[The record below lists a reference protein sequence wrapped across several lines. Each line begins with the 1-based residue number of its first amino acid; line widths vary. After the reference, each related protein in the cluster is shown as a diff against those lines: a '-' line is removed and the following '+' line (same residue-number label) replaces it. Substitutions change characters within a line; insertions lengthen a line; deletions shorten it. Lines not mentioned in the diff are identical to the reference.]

1 MKNPSKKKG
10 LNGRRTKTPKR
21 QAPKRTEKTET
32 VNAKKKKKMN
42 IYVSYFKRICSP
54 SCAAAGGPRLLGLE
68 PRNEALQLARQQLAV
83 AAADPRAS
91 VAWVAKK
98 DAG

>member
-32 VNAKKKKKMN
+32 VNAKKKKMN
-42 IYVSYFKRICSP
+42 KTFSALIYNNELP
-54 SCAAAGGPRLLGLE
+54 S
-68 PRNEALQLARQQLAV
+68 
-83 AAADPRAS
+83 
-91 VAWVAKK
+91 
-98 DAG
+98 

>member
-32 VNAKKKKKMN
+32 VNAKKKMN
-42 IYVSYFKRICSP
+42 KEVLSTNI
-54 SCAAAGGPRLLGLE
+54 
-68 PRNEALQLARQQLAV
+68 Q
-83 AAADPRAS
+83 
-91 VAWVAKK
+91 
-98 DAG
+98 

>member
-32 VNAKKKKKMN
+32 VNAKKKKMN
-42 IYVSYFKRICSP
+42 KKFSALIYNNELP
-54 SCAAAGGPRLLGLE
+54 S
-68 PRNEALQLARQQLAV
+68 
-83 AAADPRAS
+83 
-91 VAWVAKK
+91 
-98 DAG
+98 

>member
-32 VNAKKKKKMN
+32 VRTKKEKEQQVHNTN
-42 IYVSYFKRICSP
+42 I
-54 SCAAAGGPRLLGLE
+54 
-68 PRNEALQLARQQLAV
+68 Q
-83 AAADPRAS
+83 
-91 VAWVAKK
+91 
-98 DAG
+98 

>member
-32 VNAKKKKKMN
+32 VNAKKKKKKMN
-42 IYVSYFKRICSP
+42 KEVLSTNI
-54 SCAAAGGPRLLGLE
+54 
-68 PRNEALQLARQQLAV
+68 Q
-83 AAADPRAS
+83 
-91 VAWVAKK
+91 
-98 DAG
+98 

>member
-32 VNAKKKKKMN
+32 VNAKKKKMN
-42 IYVSYFKRICSP
+42 KEVLSTNIQLRI
-54 SCAAAGGPRLLGLE
+54 A
-68 PRNEALQLARQQLAV
+68 
-83 AAADPRAS
+83 
-91 VAWVAKK
+91 
-98 DAG
+98 

>member
-1 MKNPSKKKG
+1 MKNPSKKKKG

-42 IYVSYFKRICSP
+42 KEVLSTNI
-54 SCAAAGGPRLLGLE
+54 
-68 PRNEALQLARQQLAV
+68 Q
-83 AAADPRAS
+83 
-91 VAWVAKK
+91 
-98 DAG
+98 